1 MFQQVFH
8 LKHDKEGQV
17 HNNRHEPTSG
27 PQQPFKCF
35 EGGEEDRSSDGNDS
49 DDDGDDDDD
58 DL

>member
-1 MFQQVFH
+1 M
-8 LKHDKEGQV
+8 

-35 EGGEEDRSSDGNDS
+35 KGGEEDRSSDGNDS

-58 DL
+58 DDKPLIRSGRGRPRQ